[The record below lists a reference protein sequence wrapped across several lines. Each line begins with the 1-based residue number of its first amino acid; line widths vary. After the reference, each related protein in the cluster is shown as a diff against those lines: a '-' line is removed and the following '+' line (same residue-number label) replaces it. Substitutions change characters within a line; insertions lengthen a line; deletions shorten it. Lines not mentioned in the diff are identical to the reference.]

1 LMAVAVEREQAIAAI
16 VRAFDV
22 ERRELM
28 RTIEAQRVAT
38 LEWATAERHDAIA
51 EVRRELGGSTESQ
64 RGERA
69 IVLSDLQRMIDVVLL
84 RVAIFL
90 VAGVVL
96 APLVADA
103 YVRVWPQR

>member
-38 LEWATAERHDAIA
+38 LEWATAERHMRS
-51 EVRRELGGSTESQ
+51 RRCAANSGARWNCCAASARS
-64 RGERA
+64 
-69 IVLSDLQRMIDVVLL
+69 
-84 RVAIFL
+84 F
-90 VAGVVL
+90 
-96 APLVADA
+96 
-103 YVRVWPQR
+103 